1 MVSLRKLVTVKL
13 QRLASTEEG
22 TFGTLRTPVRS
33 YFTLELPDRNNLPNI
48 SCIPIGTYVCSWTL
62 SPRFKRKTYEIM
74 KVKARSGIRIH
85 SANFAGNDE
94 KGFRKQLNGCL
105 ALGLKTGTLDGQKA
119 LLLSSP
125 AIRQFETEMNGES
138 FILEIS

>member
-1 MVSLRKLVTVKL
+1 MVTVKL
-13 QRLASTEEG
+13 QRLAYTEEG

-62 SPRFKRKTYEIM
+62 SPRFKRKTYEILA
-74 KVKARSGIRIH
+74 VKSRSGIRIH
-85 SANFAGNDE
+85 SANFAGNAE
-94 KGFRKQLNGCL
+94 KGFKKQLNGCL
-105 ALGLKTGTLDGQKA
+105 ALGFKTGKMDGQKA

-125 AIRQFETEMNGES
+125 AIRSFEQEMNGAD
-138 FILEIS
+138 FLLEIK